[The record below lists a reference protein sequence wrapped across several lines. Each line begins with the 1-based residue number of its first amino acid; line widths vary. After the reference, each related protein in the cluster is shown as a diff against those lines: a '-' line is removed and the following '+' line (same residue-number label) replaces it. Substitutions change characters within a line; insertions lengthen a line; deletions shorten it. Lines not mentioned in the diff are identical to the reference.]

1 MLISMI
7 VAMDRNRVIGID
19 NRLPWRL
26 PSDLKRFKLITM
38 GKPLIMGRRTYES
51 IGRPLPGRQ
60 NIVITRDRNFDAPG
74 CIVVHSVDAAL
85 MAAADAD
92 EVMIIGGGRI
102 YELLLPRAGRLY
114 LTLLDTEVDG
124 DTYFPQIDPLNW
136 TEISRITVPS
146 NEGREYAVDFVL
158 LERVSG
164 RQ

>member
-1 MLISMI
+1 MI

-26 PSDLKRFKLITM
+26 PTDLKRFKLITM
-38 GKPLIMGRRTYES
+38 GKPLIMGRKTYDS

-60 NIVITRDRNFDAPG
+60 NIVITRDRHFDAPG
-74 CIVVHSVDAAL
+74 CMVVNSVDAAL
-85 MAAADAD
+85 TAAAEAD
-92 EVMIIGGGRI
+92 EVMVIGGGRI

-124 DTYFPQIDPLNW
+124 DTYFPVIDPLNW
-136 TEISRITVPS
+136 KEISRITVPS
-146 NEGREYAVDFVL
+146 DEDREYAVDFVL

-164 RQ
+164 VQ